1 MAEERV
7 IPPEAPRMT
16 MYQLLHPTQSSIPSC
31 IMFPPN
37 APHVEIKQG
46 LMAILPDF
54 RGLENEN
61 PYVHV
66 RAFEEVIG
74 SFYAQNVIETAKLRF
89 FPFSLKDKAKGW
101 LYTLKPRSIGSWGEM
116 TQEFYKK
123 FFPPHKVQQVKRKIS
138 NFAQGNDETL
148 FMAWERFK
156 DTYNF
161 CPTHGYDTW
170 RLVSYFYEGLQPRD
184 RQFVQVAC
192 GGGFLQKEPEDA
204 MDYLDEIAENSNTW
218 NGPSPLD
225 STDRNRSSTTTSGG
239 SVFRLREEDNMNA
252 KISLLTK
259 EIEAL
264 KLKGSRGVNAV
275 YREDPMEACRIC
287 QEIDHTTSA
296 CKSLSQFLNVPEEQ
310 VCAFNQYR
318 PNNSSYSNNYNPN
331 MRNHPYLSY
340 KSENVL
346 NPTGPRNF
354 DTSHTTSSS
363 SRLPLEDVLYTFI
376 QKQGEQNQK
385 FDTMFT
391 RIDEEMR
398 ETKSQL
404 ARLTEALSRTERG
417 KLPSQ
422 TQPNPNNQTTKV
434 VNTDKFEEVK
444 SITILRSA
452 KSNDIE
458 KCPFPTPFPQ
468 ALKLPKNLDVT
479 SEILEHLHQVKV
491 NLPLLHLI
499 KQMPLYAKVIKD
511 LCTVKRKHH
520 VKKTAFLTEQVS
532 AIIQHKFPPKYKDPG
547 CPTISCTIG
556 DYNIERALLDLGA
569 SVNLLPF
576 SVYLQLG
583 LGELKPTS
591 VTLQLADRSVR
602 KPRGVVEDVLVKGR
616 PFLATAN
623 ALINCRNGRM
633 KITFGS
639 MTAELNIF
647 NVNPQQLVDEECE
660 YVNFIE
666 ATPQEEFNKNC
677 LSNSFET
684 LPVNSIV
691 FNELKPAAKL
701 FDSSLLDSL
710 QILEEEQVIEAKNPP
725 RSKKK
730 SLLAYSDAPKLR
742 LKKTPKGL
750 PLASIEPH
758 ATTTVEVYSKE
769 SVDQEVEKAGEKTK
783 FFERHKTKRKVFQD
797 TRLSKKL
804 LNSSKGVALHVARM
818 KSVRGSNYSFGG
830 SRSGG

>member
-1 MAEERV
+1 MTGEDEKTSGIEKFDGTDFGYWKMQIEDYVWYKFATGAHNQALHGKNLLLSTYEKEMLAFVMVVREWHPYLQKWLYKLMDFDFSIEYKWSCDNRVADALPQQNEGSNEVTDDNEIENTTVLMAITMPIPNWLDAVRTEQSTNDLVMDLLHKVRNIKGRLETFETHFRSLFDTPTSSPTSSIMAKERGAQ
-7 IPPEAPRMT
+7 PKASRMT

-37 APHVEIKQG
+37 APYVEIKQG
-46 LMAILPDF
+46 LMTILPDF

-89 FPFSLKDKAKGW
+89 FPFSLKDKAKG
-101 LYTLKPRSIGSWGEM
+101 
-116 TQEFYKK
+116 
-123 FFPPHKVQQVKRKIS
+123 
-138 NFAQGNDETL
+138 
-148 FMAWERFK
+148 
-156 DTYNF
+156 
-161 CPTHGYDTW
+161 
-170 RLVSYFYEGLQPRD
+170 LQPRD
-184 RQFVQVAC
+184 HQFIQVAC
-192 GGGFLQKEPEDA
+192 GGKFLQKEPEDA

-239 SVFRLREEDNMNA
+239 SVFKLREEDNMNA

-275 YREDPMEACRIC
+275 YREDPMEACQIC
-287 QEIDHTTSA
+287 QEIDHTTST

-310 VCAFNQYR
+310 
-318 PNNSSYSNNYNPN
+318 
-331 MRNHPYLSY
+331 
-340 KSENVL
+340 
-346 NPTGPRNF
+346 
-354 DTSHTTSSS
+354 
-363 SRLPLEDVLYTFI
+363 
-376 QKQGEQNQK
+376 KQGEQNQR
-385 FDTMFT
+385 FETMFT

-398 ETKSQL
+398 ETKSQTSL
-404 ARLTEALSRTERG
+404 R
-417 KLPSQ
+417 
-422 TQPNPNNQTTKV
+422 
-434 VNTDKFEEVK
+434 K
-444 SITILRSA
+444 SITILRSGKEIGKDTPKANEKSKETPSKKDDSGIA

-458 KCPFPTPFPQ
+458 KCPFPAPFPQ
-468 ALKLPKNLDVT
+468 ALKLLKNLDVT

-499 KQMPLYAKVIKD
+499 KQMPLYAKPD
-511 LCTVKRKHH
+511 
-520 VKKTAFLTEQVS
+520 KTYAAKQ
-532 AIIQHKFPPKYKDPG
+532 
-547 CPTISCTIG
+547 
-556 DYNIERALLDLGA
+556 
-569 SVNLLPF
+569 SV
-576 SVYLQLG
+576 
-583 LGELKPTS
+583 GESHGKQYP
-591 VTLQLADRSVR
+591 QR
-602 KPRGVVEDVLVKGR
+602 GR

-623 ALINCRNGRM
+623 TLINCRNGRM
-633 KITFGS
+633 ITFGS

-666 ATPQEEFNKNC
+666 AAPQEEFNKNC
-677 LSNSFET
+677 FSNPFET
-684 LPVNSIV
+684 LLVDSIV
-691 FNELKPAAKL
+691 SNELKPVAKL

-758 ATTTVEVYSKE
+758 ATSAVEVPSKE

-783 FFERHKTKRKVFQD
+783 TFKRNKTKRKALQD
-797 TRLSKKL
+797 TKLSKKL

-830 SRSGG
+830 FRSGR

>member
-225 STDRNRSSTTTSGG
+225 STDQNRSSTTTSGG

-259 EIEAL
+259 EIEDTQAEG
-264 KLKGSRGVNAV
+264 K
-275 YREDPMEACRIC
+275 
-287 QEIDHTTSA
+287 
-296 CKSLSQFLNVPEEQ
+296 
-310 VCAFNQYR
+310 
-318 PNNSSYSNNYNPN
+318 
-331 MRNHPYLSY
+331 
-340 KSENVL
+340 
-346 NPTGPRNF
+346 NF

-434 VNTDKFEEVK
+434 VNTNKFEEVK
-444 SITILRSA
+444 SITILRSGKEIGKDAPKANEKSKETPAENDESGIA

-602 KPRGVVEDVLVKGR
+602 KPRGVVEDVLVKVENFYYPVDFIILDIEPTLHPSANIPIILGR

>member
-1 MAEERV
+1 MRIWCPCCPCLHCSLPSFLMRHPMRSSSYSKRASLCWIDWMRTVTSRSTSSYSCLLCFLLMWLLLMSPLQVELFQLTPPADIILPSWSVPLYQADGSLRERAITRHTNVLGYPVPEDTSRCHPCGPKLHVPAVWEHEDHDDRLVFGTIFLGLQGAAVEVLKLIQRLLSLTMMKIGGRLETFETLFGSLFDTPTSSPTSSIMAEERV

-89 FPFSLKDKAKGW
+89 FPFSFKDKAKVDHF
-101 LYTLKPRSIGSWGEM
+101 SE
-116 TQEFYKK
+116 
-123 FFPPHKVQQVKRKIS
+123 VV
-138 NFAQGNDETL
+138 
-148 FMAWERFK
+148 
-156 DTYNF
+156 
-161 CPTHGYDTW
+161 
-170 RLVSYFYEGLQPRD
+170 
-184 RQFVQVAC
+184 
-192 GGGFLQKEPEDA
+192 
-204 MDYLDEIAENSNTW
+204 
-218 NGPSPLD
+218 
-225 STDRNRSSTTTSGG
+225 
-239 SVFRLREEDNMNA
+239 RLREEDNMNA

-296 CKSLSQFLNVPEEQ
+296 T
-310 VCAFNQYR
+310 A
-318 PNNSSYSNNYNPN
+318 
-331 MRNHPYLSY
+331 
-340 KSENVL
+340 
-346 NPTGPRNF
+346 
-354 DTSHTTSSS
+354 
-363 SRLPLEDVLYTFI
+363 
-376 QKQGEQNQK
+376 
-385 FDTMFT
+385 
-391 RIDEEMR
+391 
-398 ETKSQL
+398 
-404 ARLTEALSRTERG
+404 
-417 KLPSQ
+417 
-422 TQPNPNNQTTKV
+422 KV

-444 SITILRSA
+444 SITILRSGKEIGNDAPKANEKSKETPAEKDESGIA

-520 VKKTAFLTEQVS
+520 VKKTAFLTEQVN
-532 AIIQHKFPPKYKDPG
+532 AIIQRKFPPKYKDPG
-547 CPTISCTIG
+547 CPTISCTIE

-583 LGELKPTS
+583 LSKTYLCYLTVSRPLCKE
-591 VTLQLADRSVR
+591 AE
-602 KPRGVVEDVLVKGR
+602 GVVEDVLVKVENFYYPVDFIILDIEPTLHPSANIPIILGR

-660 YVNFIE
+660 Y
-666 ATPQEEFNKNC
+666 
-677 LSNSFET
+677 
-684 LPVNSIV
+684 
-691 FNELKPAAKL
+691 
-701 FDSSLLDSL
+701 
-710 QILEEEQVIEAKNPP
+710 ILEEEQVIEAKNPP

-758 ATTTVEVYSKE
+758 ATSAVKVPSKE
-769 SVDQEVEKAGEKTK
+769 IPRRVWIRKLRKRMRKPSSL
-783 FFERHKTKRKVFQD
+783 RSTKR
-797 TRLSKKL
+797 
-804 LNSSKGVALHVARM
+804 
-818 KSVRGSNYSFGG
+818 RGK
-830 SRSGG
+830 

>member
-1 MAEERV
+1 MRDSN
-7 IPPEAPRMT
+7 
-16 MYQLLHPTQSSIPSC
+16 L
-31 IMFPPN
+31 
-37 APHVEIKQG
+37 
-46 LMAILPDF
+46 
-54 RGLENEN
+54 
-61 PYVHV
+61 
-66 RAFEEVIG
+66 
-74 SFYAQNVIETAKLRF
+74 ETA
-89 FPFSLKDKAKGW
+89 S
-101 LYTLKPRSIGSWGEM
+101 
-116 TQEFYKK
+116 
-123 FFPPHKVQQVKRKIS
+123 
-138 NFAQGNDETL
+138 
-148 FMAWERFK
+148 
-156 DTYNF
+156 
-161 CPTHGYDTW
+161 
-170 RLVSYFYEGLQPRD
+170 
-184 RQFVQVAC
+184 FVQVAC

-218 NGPSPLD
+218 NGPNPLD

-239 SVFRLREEDNMNA
+239 SVFRLREEDNMSA

-275 YREDPMEACRIC
+275 YREEPMEACRIC

-340 KSENVL
+340 KSDNVL

-363 SRLPLEDVLYTFI
+363 SRPPLEDVLYTFI
-376 QKQGEQNQK
+376 QKQGEQNQR
-385 FDTMFT
+385 FESMFT

-398 ETKSQL
+398 ETKSQV
-404 ARLTEALSRTERG
+404 ARLTDALSRTERG

-422 TQPNPNNQTTKV
+422 TQPNPNNQSVKV
-434 VNTDKFEEVK
+434 VNTEKFEEVK
-444 SITILRSA
+444 SVTILRSGKEIGKGAPKANEKSKETLAEKDESGIA

-458 KCPFPTPFPQ
+458 KCPFPAPFPQ

-491 NLPLLHLI
+491 NLPLLHII

-532 AIIQHKFPPKYKDPG
+532 AIIQHKVPPKYKDPG

-556 DYNIERALLDLGA
+556 DYMIERALLDLGA

-602 KPRGVVEDVLVKGR
+602 KPRGVVEDVLVKVENFYYPVDFIILDIEPTLHPSANIPIILGR

-660 YVNFIE
+660 YVNLIE
-666 ATPQEEFNKNC
+666 AAPQEEFDKNC
-677 LSNSFET
+677 FSDPFET
-684 LPVNSIV
+684 LPVNSIASI
-691 FNELKPAAKL
+691 ELKPDVKL
-701 FDSSLLDSL
+701 SDFSSLLDSS
-710 QILEEEQVIEAKNPP
+710 QMLEEEQVVVAKKPP

-730 SLLAYSDAPKLR
+730 SLHAYSDAPKLK
-742 LKKTPKGL
+742 LKQPPRDL
-750 PLASIEPH
+750 PCASIEPH
-758 ATTTVEVYSKE
+758 ATSTVEVPSKM
-769 SVDQEVEKAGEKTK
+769 SVDQEIEKKVKKIK
-783 FFERHKTKRKVFQD
+783 FFERHKTKRKALQD
-797 TRLSKKL
+797 TRLSRKL

-818 KSVRGSNYSFGG
+818 KSARGRNYSFGG

>member
-1 MAEERV
+1 
-7 IPPEAPRMT
+7 
-16 MYQLLHPTQSSIPSC
+16 
-31 IMFPPN
+31 
-37 APHVEIKQG
+37 
-46 LMAILPDF
+46 MAILPDF

-123 FFPPHKVQQVKRKIS
+123 FFPPHKLRI
-138 NFAQGNDETL
+138 
-148 FMAWERFK
+148 
-156 DTYNF
+156 
-161 CPTHGYDTW
+161 PTH
-170 RLVSYFYEGLQPRD
+170 R
-184 RQFVQVAC
+184 
-192 GGGFLQKEPEDA
+192 
-204 MDYLDEIAENSNTW
+204 

-225 STDRNRSSTTTSGG
+225 STNRNRSSTTTSGG
-239 SVFRLREEDNMNA
+239 NVFRLKEEDNINA

-296 CKSLSQFLNVPEEQ
+296 CK
-310 VCAFNQYR
+310 
-318 PNNSSYSNNYNPN
+318 
-331 MRNHPYLSY
+331 
-340 KSENVL
+340 
-346 NPTGPRNF
+346 
-354 DTSHTTSSS
+354 
-363 SRLPLEDVLYTFI
+363 
-376 QKQGEQNQK
+376 
-385 FDTMFT
+385 
-391 RIDEEMR
+391 IDEEMR
-398 ETKSQL
+398 ETKSQV

-422 TQPNPNNQTTKV
+422 TQPNPNNQSAKV
-434 VNTDKFEEVK
+434 INTDKFEEVK
-444 SITILRSA
+444 SITILRSGKEIEKDAPKANEKSKETPAKNDESGIA

-532 AIIQHKFPPKYKDPG
+532 AIIQHKVPPKYKDPG

-556 DYNIERALLDLGA
+556 DYNIKRTLLDLGV

-583 LGELKPTS
+583 LGELKPTF

-602 KPRGVVEDVLVKGR
+602 KPRGVVEDVLVKVENFYYPVDFIILDIEPTLHPSANIPIILGR
-616 PFLATAN
+616 HFLATAN

-666 ATPQEEFNKNC
+666 AAPQEEFNKNC
-677 LSNSFET
+677 FSDPFET
-684 LPVNSIV
+684 LLVDSIV
-691 FNELKPAAKL
+691 SNELKPTAKL

-758 ATTTVEVYSKE
+758 ATSAVEVPSKE

-783 FFERHKTKRKVFQD
+783 FFEKYKTKRKVLQD

-804 LNSSKGVALHVARM
+804 LNSSKGVALHVAKM
-818 KSVRGSNYSFGG
+818 KSARGSNYSFGG